1 MRQLLIVDDDPHL
14 LNSLAIVFEG
24 LYTVET
30 ALSGEHAMRQMERC
44 PPDVVLLDVLLPDT
58 GGIELLRTV
67 RQRYSLVPVV
77 MISGIAAIRTVITAL
92 ESGAAGFVRKPFD
105 VHELRITIARALH
118 TADLE
123 REVQQLRKQ
132 IADSQCAQEASSVPL
147 KQAVDAFE
155 RDMIERA
162 LAASGG
168 INTRAAER
176 LGTTRRIL
184 QYRIQK
190 LGIPCAKNGD

>member
-1 MRQLLIVDDDPHL
+1 MRRLLIVDDDPHL

-30 ALSGEHAMRQMERC
+30 ALSGAHALDQMERC
-44 PPDVVLLDVLLPDT
+44 QPDVVLLDVLLPDT

-67 RQRYSLVPVV
+67 RHLYPLVPVV
-77 MISGIAAIRTVITAL
+77 MISGIAAIRTVIAAL
-92 ESGAAGFVRKPFD
+92 ETGAADFVRKPFD

-132 IADSQCAQEASSVPL
+132 IADSQCAPETGSVPL
-147 KQAVDAFE
+147 KQAVEAFE
-155 RDMIERA
+155 RNLIEQA

-190 LGIPCAKNGD
+190 LGIS

>member
-1 MRQLLIVDDDPHL
+1 MRRLLIVDDDPHL
-14 LNSLAIVFEG
+14 LKSLAIVFEG

-30 ALSGEHAMRQMERC
+30 ALSGEQAMRQMERC
-44 PPDVVLLDVLLPDT
+44 QPDVILLDVLLPGT
-58 GGIELLRTV
+58 SGIQLLQVV
-67 RQRYSLVPVV
+67 RRRYPLVPVV
-77 MISGIAAIRTVITAL
+77 MISGIAAIQTVITAL
-92 ESGAAGFVRKPFD
+92 EAGAADFVRKPFD

-123 REVQQLRKQ
+123 QEIQRLRKQ
-132 IADSQCAQEASSVPL
+132 VAGRQSVPQTGSVPL

-155 RDMIERA
+155 RNLIEQA

-184 QYRIQK
+184 QYRILK
-190 LGIPCAKNGD
+190 LGISCDPPGS